1 MTQPASAKSTQ
12 ACPEIKAGG
21 AAGIETRIEAGIEP
35 GIEAGIE
42 PGMETTIKAG
52 IEAGIEPGM
61 ETTIEAGIEAGI
73 EGKIEAG
80 IEAGR
85 LDLDHD
91 ACYRAIAVRD
101 ARFDGRLFT
110 GVKTTGIYCRPIC
123 PARTPR
129 SENVVFFPTAAA
141 AHEAGF
147 RPCLRCRP
155 ETSPDLGA
163 WHGAS
168 NTVSR
173 ALALVELGALDE
185 ASVDALAG
193 RVGVGERQLR
203 RLFQQHLG
211 ASPVAVA
218 QSRRVLLAKQ
228 LIHETRLPMTEVAL
242 AAGFGS
248 LRRFNDTFQ
257 ALFKRPPTALRR
269 AAGRDVSAGPDGEI
283 SLKLRYRP
291 PYDWPAM
298 LDFLRARAI
307 SGVESVDGDVY
318 RRTIGL
324 HGRQGTVSVRSAGGN
339 ALCATV
345 RFPIL
350 SALPRIIARLRRV
363 FDLAADPDAIAEQL
377 VKDPTLAP
385 LIAARPG
392 LRVPG
397 AWDGFE
403 LAVRAVLGQQ
413 ITVAGAIRLAGAL
426 VQRFGARLEAPDGA
440 LTHVFPDPLVLA
452 GADPAAM
459 GMPRS
464 RGAALLAVAAAVV
477 ADPRIFAA
485 GRGLEEAV
493 AQLRALP
500 GIGEWT
506 AQYIAMRQLREPD
519 AFPAADIGLMRAM
532 ADAAGLR
539 PTARALLA
547 RAETWRPWRAYAA
560 QHLWTSS
567 AQRGSAMGR
576 GLFEPPAH
584 APDPGFVSPDSGR
597 SAAPDPGRSAALD
610 PGRSAALDPGR
621 SAALDPGRSAA
632 LDPGRSAAGA
642 SARAD
647 SGA

>member
-1 MTQPASAKSTQ
+1 MTQPDSLTVSD
-12 ACPEIKAGG
+12 ACEDH
-21 AAGIETRIEAGIEP
+21 EAGS
-35 GIEAGIE
+35 
-42 PGMETTIKAG
+42 
-52 IEAGIEPGM
+52 
-61 ETTIEAGIEAGI
+61 
-73 EGKIEAG
+73 
-80 IEAGR
+80 

-129 SENVVFFPTAAA
+129 PANVVFFPTAAA

-163 WHGAS
+163 WRGAS

-173 ALALVELGALDE
+173 ALALVEMGALDE
-185 ASVDALAG
+185 ASVDALAS

-203 RLFQQHLG
+203 RLFRQHLG
-211 ASPVAVA
+211 ASPIAVA

-228 LIHETRLPMTEVAL
+228 LIHETQLPMTEIAM

-248 LRRFNDTFQ
+248 LRRFNDTFH
-257 ALFKRPPTALRR
+257 ALFRRPPTALRR
-269 AAGRDVSAGPDGEI
+269 SGGADVSAGPNGEI
-283 SLKLRYRP
+283 SLLLRYRP
-291 PYDWPAM
+291 PYDWAAM
-298 LDFLRARAI
+298 LGFLRARAI
-307 SGVESVDGDVY
+307 PGVESVAGDVY

-324 HGRQGTVSVRSAGGN
+324 HGEQGTVTVRPVAGN
-339 ALCATV
+339 ALSATV
-345 RFPIL
+345 RFPRL
-350 SALPRIIARLRRV
+350 SALPQIIARLRRV
-363 FDLAADPDAIAEQL
+363 FDLAADPDAIALQL

-385 LIAARPG
+385 LVAARPG

-413 ITVAGAIRLAGAL
+413 ITVPGAIRLAATL
-426 VQRFGARLEAPDGA
+426 VARFGSRLGDPDGA
-440 LTHVFPDPLVLA
+440 LTHVFPDPAVLA
-452 GADPAAM
+452 GTDPATM

-464 RGAALLAVAAAVV
+464 RGVALLAVAAAVV
-477 ADPRIFAA
+477 ADPQIFAA
-485 GRGLEEAV
+485 GRSLEEAV

-519 AFPAADIGLMRAM
+519 AFPAADLGLMRAM
-532 ADAAGLR
+532 ADSEGLR
-539 PTARALLA
+539 PTARTLLA

-560 QHLWTSS
+560 QHLW
-567 AQRGSAMGR
+567 
-576 GLFEPPAH
+576 
-584 APDPGFVSPDSGR
+584 
-597 SAAPDPGRSAALD
+597 
-610 PGRSAALDPGR
+610 
-621 SAALDPGRSAA
+621 
-632 LDPGRSAAGA
+632 A
-642 SARAD
+642 SA
-647 SGA
+647 